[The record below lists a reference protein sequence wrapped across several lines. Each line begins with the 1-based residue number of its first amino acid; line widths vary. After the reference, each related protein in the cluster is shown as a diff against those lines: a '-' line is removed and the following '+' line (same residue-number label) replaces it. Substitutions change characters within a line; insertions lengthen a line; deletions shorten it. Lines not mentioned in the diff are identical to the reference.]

1 MTLEEHGDRANG
13 AHAGYLAIRR
23 LVLIGQL
30 DEAERTLAKLDPA
43 PLPPALRS
51 VHELV
56 VAGIAMR
63 RLQTKTG
70 GVLASI
76 VVVLWEPPLLQSQSE
91 AMPGNRAIPTAAAS
105 IRCSAWWRRR
115 TRVRRTDR
123 RAATAP
129 HAPNQF
135 SALTPVGRL
144 KPC

>member
-56 VAGIAMR
+56 VAGIAATPADEDR
-63 RLQTKTG
+63 PSARHD
-70 GVLASI
+70 
-76 VVVLWEPPLLQSQSE
+76 
-91 AMPGNRAIPTAAAS
+91 PGAP
-105 IRCSAWWRRR
+105 RRR
-115 TRVRRTDR
+115 
-123 RAATAP
+123 
-129 HAPNQF
+129 
-135 SALTPVGRL
+135 
-144 KPC
+144 

>member
-1 MTLEEHGDRANG
+1 MALSSLAGLDLTHTRRVRG
-13 AHAGYLAIRR
+13 ATTGIA
-23 LVLIGQL
+23 
-30 DEAERTLAKLDPA
+30 
-43 PLPPALRS
+43 
-51 VHELV
+51 V
-56 VAGIAMR
+56 VAQLGIREKSMISAKNAKDAWAEGDPR
-63 RLQTKTG
+63 DVQSAVENAPPGRARGT
-70 GVLASI
+70 SI

-105 IRCSAWWRRR
+105 IRCSAWWRKR